1 MFISTLNL
9 LLELRKGTLEL
20 DIIKQHLQQHSLMN
34 EIEINALMDLTKQIK
49 ESITDDEQRVG
60 ILNEIDT
67 ILLNIL
73 QEKRETN
80 SNTDNFLNYVQQSN
94 QNNIGIAILNNYG
107 QFILTDQLTRNIL
120 ELNILKLEAVNFFSL
135 ISKVSQNMLREKF
148 NDCCLL
154 QKGNAKETF
163 QLAMYSKRNKKKSIQ
178 YLKQFAKEKEKRKLK
193 YSLAKN
199 TDAEPIQQ
207 ELILMAKYLKSL
219 QVTISKT
226 NLQLHDDFI
235 ESFRDS
241 NDILLHNLSSLIPNQ
256 LNQVAVCEIYELD
269 QHLNF
274 SVEALLSDPFIKKN
288 EVKWSKLVRKL
299 GGQEPTYEDF
309 II

>member
-9 LLELRKGTLEL
+9 LLELRKETLEL
-20 DIIKQHLQQHSLMN
+20 DIIKQHLQQHSLMS

-49 ESITDDEQRVG
+49 ESVTDDQQRVVV
-60 ILNEIDT
+60 LNEIDA
-67 ILLNIL
+67 ILLTIL
-73 QEKRETN
+73 QEKRDAN

-94 QNNIGIAILNNYG
+94 QNNIGIAILNNSG

-120 ELNILKLEAVNFFSL
+120 ELNILKLEAINFFSL
-135 ISKVSQNMLREKF
+135 ISKVSQNMLKEKS

-154 QKGNAKETF
+154 QQGKVKETF
-163 QLAMYSKRNKKKSIQ
+163 QLAMYSKRNKKKCIQ
-178 YLKQFAKEKEKRKLK
+178 YLKQFAKEKDKRKLK
-193 YSLAKN
+193 NSLAKN

-219 QVTISKT
+219 QVTIEKT

-241 NDILLHNLSSLIPNQ
+241 NDILLHNLPSLKPNQ
-256 LNQVAVCEIYELD
+256 LNQVAVCEIFELD

-274 SVEALLSDPFIKKN
+274 NAEALLSDPYIKKN

-299 GGQEPTYEDF
+299 GGQEPSYDDF